1 MSCLKHWSAAL
12 CAAVILTLAFGLPFR
27 AHDTAKLLPL
37 KTVQAALNGAQIRIL
52 SEQGEGRGA
61 TWQEAV
67 DDLRKSASGEVFF
80 DTAEQ
85 LVLCREAVT
94 LLPQIVQAGTLRP
107 AAQVFRAE
115 RLSDAETLNDY
126 LNAHGG
132 GVTVGDVAA
141 ALARGET
148 LTLPETEGTD
158 DAG

>member
-1 MSCLKHWSAAL
+1 MKHWSAAL
-12 CAAVILTLAFGLPFR
+12 CAAVILTLLFGLPFR

-37 KTVQAALNGAQIRIL
+37 QTVQAALDGAEVRVL
-52 SEQGEGRGA
+52 SERGEGRGA

-67 DDLRKSASGEVFF
+67 DDLRKNASGEVFF

-115 RLSDAETLNDY
+115 RLFDAETLGDY
-126 LNAHGG
+126 LNAHPG
-132 GVTVGDVAA
+132 GVTVGDASA
-141 ALARGET
+141 ALTRGET
-148 LTLPETEGTD
+148 LVLPETEGTD

>member
-1 MSCLKHWSAAL
+1 MKHWSAAL
-12 CAAVILTLAFGLPFR
+12 CAAVILTLLFGLPFR

-37 KTVQAALNGAQIRIL
+37 KTVQAAWDGAEVFLL

-67 DDLRKSASGEVFF
+67 EDLRKNASGEVFF

-85 LVLCREAVT
+85 LVLCGGAET

-115 RLSDAETLNDY
+115 RPLDAETVNDY
-126 LNAHGG
+126 LNAHPG
-132 GVTVGDVAA
+132 GVTVGDVTA
-141 ALARGET
+141 ALARRET